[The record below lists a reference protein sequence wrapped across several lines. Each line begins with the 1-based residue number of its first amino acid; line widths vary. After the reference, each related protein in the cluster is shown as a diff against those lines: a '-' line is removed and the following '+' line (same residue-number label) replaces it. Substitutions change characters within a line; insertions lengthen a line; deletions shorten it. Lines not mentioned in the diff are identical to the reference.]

1 MRPKTAKLKGYLLMT
16 LAFITLIGCGSETP
30 FKRGPNPL
38 ANLGP
43 LGEPPARQEGDGR
56 PGPTG
61 EPTPK
66 PIVLNKEFFEANVQK
81 SFSMNCV
88 GCHKPG
94 KRTVINNF
102 EQASKFVVPGEPEK
116 SDLFRAAS
124 GLIVNRGQDHSEDG
138 WGNEDKAAIE
148 NLKNLR
154 AWIMGAKLGDS
165 TKEIRQDLGALF
177 TLQFGVFELLENPP
191 IVELDSGSL
200 NQPFFDSKVRGLLE
214 ESCTMCHDTPAPDFA
229 TAVSKVVFG
238 KPEESL
244 LYLAGSGQFLPSGM
258 KHRFVWRNNPE
269 NLATLKAWIMGAAI
283 SPPPE
288 SRPPEPVAPNLP
300 EPVAPNLPEPVAPN
314 LPEPVGA
321 LDPDFFIKVLAPQ
334 FVNSCSGCHENPA
347 PNYETAVSLVFVKEV
362 ERSPLYLKAS
372 GSYHHRTVWALDSV
386 ELGNLKKWINLE
398 SIP

>member
-30 FKRGPNPL
+30 VKRGPNPL

-43 LGEPPARQEGDGR
+43 LGEPPARQAEEAKPKSDA
-56 PGPTG
+56 TT
-61 EPTPK
+61 EPSPE

-94 KRTVINNF
+94 RQVVINNF
-102 EQASKFVVPGEPEK
+102 EQASIFVVPGEPEK

-124 GLIVNRGQDHSEDG
+124 GLVVGKKNRDHSEDG
-138 WGNEDKAAIE
+138 WGNEDERAIE
-148 NLKNLR
+148 NLRNLR

-165 TKEIRQDLGALF
+165 TKNTKQDTRQDLGALF
-177 TLQFGVFELLENPP
+177 DLQFGVLEPLENPP

-200 NQPFFDSKVRGLLE
+200 NQPFFDSKVHGLLE
-214 ESCTMCHDTPAPDFA
+214 ESCTMCHDIPAPDFA

-288 SRPPEPVAPNLP
+288 PVAPNQPEPAAPNLP
-300 EPVAPNLPEPVAPN
+300 EPVVS
-314 LPEPVGA
+314 
-321 LDPDFFIKVLAPQ
+321 LDPDFFAKVLAPQ
-334 FVNSCSGCHENPA
+334 FVNSCSDCHENPA

-398 SIP
+398 SVQ